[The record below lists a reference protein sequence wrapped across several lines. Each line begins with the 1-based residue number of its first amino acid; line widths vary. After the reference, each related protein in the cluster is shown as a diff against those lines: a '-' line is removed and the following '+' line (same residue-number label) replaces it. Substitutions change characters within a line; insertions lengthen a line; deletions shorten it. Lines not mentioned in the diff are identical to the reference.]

1 MRKNNDFGLLIL
13 RITIGLLMLLH
24 GISKFGG
31 GLEFISGM
39 LVEKGLPGFFAYGV
53 LIGEI
58 LAPVLIV
65 IGFRT
70 RIAAIIYAVNCLVA
84 VLMVHSADIFKLS
97 DHGGWELEL
106 LGLYF
111 FGSLVLF
118 FTGGGKYAL
127 SKNNNWD

>member
-58 LAPVLIV
+58 LAPVLLI

-70 RIAAIIYAVNCLVA
+70 RIAAVIYAVNCLVA